1 MRAMRAMSALPVLL
15 AAVLRVGVTLHPY
28 YSWTS
33 NVGGTAVV
41 VVPIVPPSA
50 DPHSFQPRPEDVAV
64 LSSLDAVVENGLGH
78 DAFLEPMLRAA
89 GKERLPLLLPNE
101 NVPLLPGASGGA
113 NSHSFLSI
121 TASSQ
126 QIQNLAKELGHLDPP
141 HAELYTENARVY
153 VRRLRG
159 LLADA
164 LRRLEG
170 KDLSRVHIATVH
182 DGYGYLFSELGLRV
196 EAVVQARHGV
206 EPSARQLADTIE
218 RIKAAHVNLLFTELG
233 LDRSYVETIE
243 KESGCRLRR
252 LTHIAG
258 GPYTPERFEKDMK
271 ANLDAIVDGVGAAAG
286 GS

>member
-1 MRAMRAMSALPVLL
+1 MSALPVLL

-28 YSWTS
+28 YSWAS
-33 NVGGTAVV
+33 CVGGNALV
-41 VVPIVPPSA
+41 VVPIVPPSS
-50 DPHSFQPRPEDVAV
+50 DPHSFQPRPEDLAAV
-64 LSSLDAVVENGLGH
+64 STLDAVVENGLGH

-89 GKERLPLLLPNE
+89 GRERLPRLLLNS

-126 QIQNLAKELGHLDPP
+126 QIQRLAKELGRIDPA
-141 HAELYTENARVY
+141 HADLYAENARVY
-153 VRRLRG
+153 VKRLRG
-159 LLADA
+159 LLAGA

-170 KDLSRVHIATVH
+170 KDLSKVHIATVH

-218 RIKAAHVNLLFTELG
+218 RIKAARVNLLFTEMG
-233 LDRSYVETIE
+233 LDRSYVDTIE

-258 GPYTPERFEKDMK
+258 GLYSPERFEKDMK
-271 ANLDAIVDGVGAAAG
+271 ANLDAIVDGVSAASG

>member
-1 MRAMRAMSALPVLL
+1 MSALPVLL

-28 YSWTS
+28 YSWVS
-33 NVGGTAVV
+33 NVGGNAAIAI
-41 VVPIVPPSA
+41 PIVPPGA
-50 DPHSFQPRPEDVAV
+50 DPHSFQPRPEDLATVE
-64 LSSLDAVVENGLGH
+64 SLDAVVENGLGH
-78 DAFLEPMLRAA
+78 DTFLEPMLKAA
-89 GKERLPLLLPNE
+89 GRERLPRLTPNK

-121 TASSQ
+121 TAASQ
-126 QIQNLAKELGHLDPP
+126 QIQSLAKELGRLDPV
-141 HAELYTENARVY
+141 HADLYADNARAY
-153 VRRLRG
+153 VKRLRS

-170 KDLSRVHIATVH
+170 KDLSRVRIATVH

-196 EAVVQARHGV
+196 DAVVQARHGV

-218 RIKAAHVNLLFTELG
+218 RIKAARVNLLFTELG
-233 LDRSYVETIE
+233 LERSYVDTIE

-271 ANLDAIVDGVGAAAG
+271 ANLDAIVDGVSAAEAG
-286 GS
+286 P

>member
-1 MRAMRAMSALPVLL
+1 MSAFPALL

-28 YSWTS
+28 YSWVS
-33 NVGGTAVV
+33 NVGGSAVV
-41 VVPIVPPSA
+41 VIPIVPPAA
-50 DPHSFQPRPEDVAV
+50 DPHSFQPRPEDLAAV
-64 LSSLDAVVENGLGH
+64 ESLDAVVENGLGH
-78 DAFLEPMLRAA
+78 DAFLGPMLKAV
-89 GKERLPLLLPNE
+89 GKERMPRLRPNT

-121 TASSQ
+121 TAASQ
-126 QIQNLAKELGHLDPP
+126 QIQSLAKELGRLDPS
-141 HAELYTENARVY
+141 HSDLYAENARAY
-153 VRRLRG
+153 VKRLRG

-170 KDLSRVHIATVH
+170 KDSSRVRIATVH
-182 DGYGYLFSELGLRV
+182 DGYGYLFSELGLHV
-196 EAVVQARHGV
+196 DAVVQARHGV
-206 EPSARQLADTIE
+206 EPSARQLADTID

-233 LDRSYVETIE
+233 LERSYVDTIE

-271 ANLDAIVDGVGAAAG
+271 ANLDAIVDGVSAALG

>member
-1 MRAMRAMSALPVLL
+1 MRTMGVLPILL
-15 AAVLRVGVTLHPY
+15 AVVLRVGVTLHPY
-28 YSWTS
+28 YSWAS
-33 NVGGTAVV
+33 IVGGTAVV

-50 DPHSFQPRPEDVAV
+50 DPHSFQPRPEDLAV
-64 LSSLDAVVENGLGH
+64 VSSLDAVVENGLGH

-89 GKERLPLLLPNE
+89 GRDRLPRLHPNA
-101 NVPLLPGASGGA
+101 NVPLLSGASGGA

-126 QIQNLAKELGHLDPP
+126 QIQSLAKEMGRLDPV
-141 HAELYTENARVY
+141 HAELYAENARAY
-153 VRRLRG
+153 VKRLRG
-159 LLADA
+159 LLAEA

-170 KDLSRVHIATVH
+170 NDLSRVHIATVH

-196 EAVVQARHGV
+196 DAVVQARHGV

-218 RIKAAHVNLLFTELG
+218 RIKTARVNLLFTELG

-243 KESGCRLRR
+243 KETGCRMRR

-258 GPYTPERFEKDMK
+258 GAYTPERFEKDMK
-271 ANLDAIVDGVGAAAG
+271 ANLDAIVDGVSAVAG

>member
-1 MRAMRAMSALPVLL
+1 MSALPFLL

-28 YSWTS
+28 YSWVA
-33 NVGGTAVV
+33 NVGGAAVV
-41 VVPIVPPSA
+41 AIPIVPPGA
-50 DPHSFQPRPEDVAV
+50 DPHSFQPKPEDLAAV
-64 LSSLDAVVENGLGH
+64 ESLDAVVENGLGH

-89 GKERLPLLLPNE
+89 GRERLPHLTPNRG
-101 NVPLLPGASGGA
+101 VPLLAGASGAA

-121 TASSQ
+121 TAASQ
-126 QIQNLAKELGHLDPP
+126 QIQSLAKSLGRLDPP
-141 HAELYTENARVY
+141 HADLYAGNARAY
-153 VRRLRG
+153 VKRLRG
-159 LLADA
+159 LLAGA

-170 KDLSRVHIATVH
+170 KDLSRVHIAIVH
-182 DGYGYLFSELGLRV
+182 DGYGYLLSELGLRV

-218 RIKAAHVNLLFTELG
+218 RIKAARVNLLFTELG
-233 LDRSYVETIE
+233 LERAYVDTIE

-258 GPYTPERFEKDMK
+258 GPYTPDRFENDMK
-271 ANLDAIVDGVGAAAG
+271 ANLDAIVDGVGAVAG